1 MLAALARRAR
11 KPSVAKGAGARRAKS
26 FRVEFPSDRETTV
39 ARSARWRELDPQRLS
54 PEARRLK
61 EGLLARVV
69 GQEPAIESLTTIHQ
83 IWRSGLSD
91 PNRPIASFLLLG
103 PTGTGKTRLV
113 ESLAELLFSDR
124 RALLKIDCA
133 EFSHSHE
140 IARLIGSPPG
150 YLGHRD
156 TPPYLSQEN
165 VDRHQTR
172 EHPVTLLLFDEI
184 EKANDALWM
193 LLLGILDKGVLTL
206 GTNEQVDLTRCLIFM
221 TSNVGADHFDRLHD
235 KPMGFRSTLPY
246 VAPDMSQVSESVLE
260 ATRRI
265 FSPEFLNRIDR
276 RIVFNSLG
284 EEQFK
289 RILDLELGYVRSRV
303 RKRLDVDL
311 RCTPAARRYLLEKG
325 TNPRYGARPLR
336 GLLESEVLF
345 AVANLI
351 GSGQVGEGDAVQIDA
366 RRDGSGLSFRSH
378 RASAAAAASGGGSAT
393 ATLAPVESQETLR
406 EMGGRELVPAG
417 RA

>member
-1 MLAALARRAR
+1 MVRTDDVDLDQGET
-11 KPSVAKGAGARRAKS
+11 SVAR
-26 FRVEFPSDRETTV
+26 TI
-39 ARSARWRELDPQRLS
+39 RWRELDPNKLS
-54 PEARRLK
+54 GEARRLR
-61 EGLLARVV
+61 EGLLARIV
-69 GQEPAIESLTTIHQ
+69 GQANAVDALTTIHQ

-103 PTGTGKTRLV
+103 PTGTGKTRMV
-113 ESLAELLFSDR
+113 EALAEILFGER
-124 RALLKIDCA
+124 RAMLKVDCA

-156 TPPYLSQEN
+156 TPPYLSQEH

-172 EHPVTLLLFDEI
+172 ESPITLLLFDEI

-193 LLLGILDKGVLTL
+193 LLLGVLDKGSLTL
-206 GTNEQVDLTRCLIFM
+206 GTNEQVDLTRCMIFM

-235 KPMGFRSTLPY
+235 APLGFRGVDSGP
-246 VAPDMSQVSESVLE
+246 PDMSSVQETVIE

-284 EEQFK
+284 EPEFK

-345 AVANLI
+345 AIANLI
-351 GSGQVGEGDAVQIDA
+351 GSGQVREHDTVQIDA
-366 RRDGSGLSFRSH
+366 RRDGSGMVFRAH
-378 RASAAAAASGGGSAT
+378 RGAFAAAAAGAPSA
-393 ATLAPVESQETLR
+393 ADHGAR
-406 EMGGRELVPAG
+406 AAADELV
-417 RA
+417 

>member
-1 MLAALARRAR
+1 M
-11 KPSVAKGAGARRAKS
+11 
-26 FRVEFPSDRETTV
+26 REGILT
-39 ARSARWRELDPQRLS
+39 
-54 PEARRLK
+54 
-61 EGLLARVV
+61 RVV
-69 GQEPAIESLTTIHQ
+69 GQEHAVDALTNIHQ

-103 PTGTGKTRLV
+103 PTGTGKTRMV
-113 ESLAELLFSDR
+113 EALAEHLFGER
-124 RALLKIDCA
+124 RAMLKVDCA

-165 VDRHQTR
+165 LDRHQTR
-172 EHPVTLLLFDEI
+172 DNPITLLLFDEI

-221 TSNVGADHFDRLHD
+221 TSNVGADQFDRLHD
-235 KPMGFRSTLPY
+235 QPMGFRGASELP
-246 VAPDMSQVSESVLE
+246 PDMSSVQESVLE

-276 RIVFNSLG
+276 RIIFNSLG
-284 EEQFK
+284 DPEFK
-289 RILDLELGYVRSRV
+289 KILELELGYVRGRV

-311 RCTPAARRYLLEKG
+311 RCTPGARRYLLEKG

-351 GSGQVGEGDAVQIDA
+351 GSGQVRERDTVQIDA
-366 RRDGSGLSFRSH
+366 RRDGSGLVFRAQ
-378 RASAAAAASGGGSAT
+378 RGALAAAAAASPSASDHGARAT
-393 ATLAPVESQETLR
+393 AD
-406 EMGGRELVPAG
+406 ELVPEPVSA
-417 RA
+417 

>member
-1 MLAALARRAR
+1 VSRAN
-11 KPSVAKGAGARRAKS
+11 
-26 FRVEFPSDRETTV
+26 
-39 ARSARWRELDPQRLS
+39 RWRELDPQKVS
-54 PEARRLK
+54 PEARKLRD
-61 EGLLARVV
+61 GLLDRVV
-69 GQEPAIESLTTIHQ
+69 GQAHAVEALTTIHQ

-103 PTGTGKTRLV
+103 PTGTGKTRMV
-113 ESLAELLFSDR
+113 EALAEILFGER
-124 RALLKIDCA
+124 RAMLKVDCA

-165 VDRHQTR
+165 LDRHQTR
-172 EHPVTLLLFDEI
+172 ESPITLLLFDEI

-193 LLLGILDKGVLTL
+193 LLLGILDKGTLTL
-206 GTNEQVDLTRCLIFM
+206 GTNEQVDLTRTLIFL
-221 TSNVGADHFDRLHD
+221 TSNVGASQFDKLHD
-235 KPMGFRSTLPY
+235 APLGFRTSGKEAP
-246 VAPDMSQVSESVLE
+246 PDMSSVQETVLE

-284 EEQFK
+284 DAEFR
-289 RILDLELGYVRSRV
+289 RILELELGYVRSRV
-303 RKRLDVDL
+303 RKRLEVDL
-311 RCTPAARRYLLEKG
+311 RCTPAARRYLLERG

-351 GSGQVGEGDAVQIDA
+351 GSGQVREGDAIQIDA
-366 RRDGSGLSFRSH
+366 RRDGSGLVFRSQ
-378 RASAAAAASGGGSAT
+378 R
-393 ATLAPVESQETLR
+393 ATLAAVASASSSSAEVASAR
-406 EMGGRELVPAG
+406 GARELSPAPAAG
-417 RA
+417 

>member
-1 MLAALARRAR
+1 MAR
-11 KPSVAKGAGARRAKS
+11 
-26 FRVEFPSDRETTV
+26 TN
-39 ARSARWRELDPQRLS
+39 RWRELDPQKLS

-61 EGLLARVV
+61 DGLLARVV
-69 GQEPAIESLTTIHQ
+69 GQAGAVESLTTIHQ

-103 PTGTGKTRLV
+103 PTGTGKTRMV
-113 ESLAELLFSDR
+113 EALAEILFGER
-124 RALLKIDCA
+124 RALLKVDCA

-172 EHPVTLLLFDEI
+172 ENPVTLLLFDEI

-193 LLLGILDKGVLTL
+193 LLLGVLDKGTLTL
-206 GTNEQVDLTRCLIFM
+206 GTNESVDLTRCMIFM
-221 TSNVGADHFDRLHD
+221 TSNVGADHFDKLHD
-235 KPMGFRSTLPY
+235 PPLGFRTVETGP
-246 VAPDMSQVSESVLE
+246 PDMTTVQETVIE

-276 RIVFNSLG
+276 RIIFNSLG
-284 EEQFK
+284 DAEFK
-289 RILDLELGYVRSRV
+289 RILDLELGYVRGRV

-351 GSGQVGEGDAVQIDA
+351 GSGQVRETDAIQIDA
-366 RRDGSGLSFRSH
+366 RRDGSGLVFRSQ
-378 RASAAAAASGGGSAT
+378 RESFVAVASASSGPVDPAAARGS
-393 ATLAPVESQETLR
+393 
-406 EMGGRELVPAG
+406 RELSPTPASS
-417 RA
+417 

>member
-1 MLAALARRAR
+1 M
-11 KPSVAKGAGARRAKS
+11 
-26 FRVEFPSDRETTV
+26 
-39 ARSARWRELDPQRLS
+39 ARSPRWRELDPQKLS

-61 EGLLARVV
+61 EGLLARVI
-69 GQEPAIESLTTIHQ
+69 GQEPAVDALTTIHQ
-83 IWRSGLSD
+83 IWRSGLAD

-103 PTGTGKTRLV
+103 PTGTGKTRMV
-113 ESLAELLFSDR
+113 EALAELLFNDR
-124 RALLKIDCA
+124 RAMLKVDCA

-165 VDRHQTR
+165 LDRHQTR
-172 EHPVTLLLFDEI
+172 ENPVTLLLFDEI

-193 LLLGILDKGVLTL
+193 LLLGILDKGTLTL

-221 TSNVGADHFDRLHD
+221 TSNVGADHFDRMHD
-235 KPMGFRSTLPY
+235 SPLGFQRGAAAAP
-246 VAPDMSQVSESVLE
+246 PDMAQVSDSVLE

-284 EEQFK
+284 AVEFK
-289 RILDLELGYVRSRV
+289 RILELELGYVRQRV

-311 RCTPAARRYLLEKG
+311 KATPAARKWLLEKG

-351 GSGQVGEGDAVQIDA
+351 GSGQVVEGDAVQVDV
-366 RRDGSGLSFRSH
+366 RRDGGGLVFRAQH
-378 RASAAAAASGGGSAT
+378 ASLAAAASRGGGATVGGGPTGSA
-393 ATLAPVESQETLR
+393 LHPVVESLAA
-406 EMGGRELVPAG
+406 GRDLLPAG
-417 RA
+417 SH

>member
-1 MLAALARRAR
+1 M
-11 KPSVAKGAGARRAKS
+11 
-26 FRVEFPSDRETTV
+26 
-39 ARSARWRELDPQRLS
+39 ARSPRWRELDPRKLS
-54 PEARRLK
+54 PDARRLK
-61 EGLLARVV
+61 EGLLARVI
-69 GQEPAIESLTTIHQ
+69 GQEPAVDALTTIHQ
-83 IWRSGLSD
+83 IWRSGLAD

-103 PTGTGKTRLV
+103 PTGTGKTRMV
-113 ESLAELLFSDR
+113 EALAELLFNDR
-124 RALLKIDCA
+124 RAMLKVDCA

-165 VDRHQTR
+165 LDRHQTR
-172 EHPVTLLLFDEI
+172 ENPVTLLLFDEI

-193 LLLGILDKGVLTL
+193 LLLGILDKGTLTL

-235 KPMGFRSTLPY
+235 SPLGFQRG
-246 VAPDMSQVSESVLE
+246 VAAAPPDMAQVSDSVLE

-284 EEQFK
+284 TPEFK
-289 RILDLELGYVRSRV
+289 RILELELGYVRHRV

-311 RCTPAARRYLLEKG
+311 KATPAARKWLLEKG

-351 GSGQVGEGDAVQIDA
+351 GSGQVVEGDAVQVDV
-366 RRDGSGLSFRSH
+366 RRDGGGLVFRAQH
-378 RASAAAAASGGGSAT
+378 ASLAAAASRGGGGAT
-393 ATLAPVESQETLR
+393 GAALHPIAEPL
-406 EMGGRELVPAG
+406 EMGRELLPVG
-417 RA
+417 SR

>member
-1 MLAALARRAR
+1 VSRNH
-11 KPSVAKGAGARRAKS
+11 
-26 FRVEFPSDRETTV
+26 
-39 ARSARWRELDPQRLS
+39 RWRELDPQKLS
-54 PEARRLK
+54 PDARKLRD
-61 EGLLARVV
+61 GLLARVV
-69 GQEPAIESLTTIHQ
+69 GQAHAVESLTTIHQ

-91 PNRPIASFLLLG
+91 PNRPIASFLMLG
-103 PTGTGKTRLV
+103 PTGTGKTRMV
-113 ESLAELLFSDR
+113 EALAEILFGER
-124 RALLKIDCA
+124 RAMLKIDCA

-172 EHPVTLLLFDEI
+172 ESPITLLLFDEI

-193 LLLGILDKGVLTL
+193 LLLGILDKGTLTL
-206 GTNEQVDLTRCLIFM
+206 GTNEQVDLTRCMIFM

-235 KPMGFRSTLPY
+235 APLGFRTLGEAGP
-246 VAPDMSQVSESVLE
+246 PDMSTVQESVLE

-276 RIVFNSLG
+276 RIIFNSLG
-284 EEQFK
+284 EAEFK
-289 RILDLELGYVRSRV
+289 KILDLELGYVRGRV

-351 GSGQVGEGDAVQIDA
+351 GSGQVRESDAIQIDA
-366 RRDGSGLSFRSH
+366 RRSGAGLVFRSQ
-378 RASAAAAASGGGSAT
+378 RASFAAVASASSRPVEQAAA
-393 ATLAPVESQETLR
+393 R
-406 EMGGRELVPAG
+406 NGRELSPAP
-417 RA
+417 AAP

>member
-1 MLAALARRAR
+1 VESLAA
-11 KPSVAKGAGARRAKS
+11 
-26 FRVEFPSDRETTV
+26 ETNV
-39 ARSARWRELDPQRLS
+39 ARSPRWRELDPQKLS

-61 EGLLARVV
+61 DGLVARVV
-69 GQEPAIESLTTIHQ
+69 GQEPAIDAVTTIHQ

-113 ESLAELLFSDR
+113 ESLAELLFNDR
-124 RALLKIDCA
+124 RAMLKIDCA

-172 EHPVTLLLFDEI
+172 ENPVTLLLFDEI

-193 LLLGILDKGVLTL
+193 LLLGILDKGALTL
-206 GTNEQVDLTRCLIFM
+206 GTNESVDLTRCLIFL
-221 TSNVGADHFDRLHD
+221 TSNVGADQFDKLHD
-235 KPMGFRSTLPY
+235 SPLGFRTGLPF

-284 EEQFK
+284 AEQFK
-289 RILDLELGYVRSRV
+289 RILDLELGYVRGRV

-311 RCTPAARRYLLEKG
+311 RATPAARRYLLEKG

-351 GSGQVGEGDAVQIDA
+351 GSGQVLEGDTVQLDAKRDGEG
-366 RRDGSGLSFRSH
+366 LLFRAQ
-378 RASAAAAASGGGSAT
+378 RASMAAAASGHGAVASSGGL
-393 ATLAPVESQETLR
+393 LAPIAEPLPPAR
-406 EMGGRELVPAG
+406 ALVPAA
-417 RA
+417 RD

>member
-1 MLAALARRAR
+1 LR
-11 KPSVAKGAGARRAKS
+11 
-26 FRVEFPSDRETTV
+26 D
-39 ARSARWRELDPQRLS
+39 
-54 PEARRLK
+54 
-61 EGLLARVV
+61 GLLARVV
-69 GQEPAIESLTTIHQ
+69 GQSHAVDGLTTIHQ

-91 PNRPIASFLLLG
+91 PNRPIASFLMLG
-103 PTGTGKTRLV
+103 PTGTGKTRMV
-113 ESLAELLFSDR
+113 EALAEILFGER
-124 RALLKIDCA
+124 RAMLKIDCA

-165 VDRHQTR
+165 LDRHQTR
-172 EHPVTLLLFDEI
+172 ENPISLLLFDEI

-193 LLLGILDKGVLTL
+193 LLLGILDKGTLTL
-206 GTNEQVDLTRCLIFM
+206 GTNEQVDLTKCLIFM
-221 TSNVGADHFDRLHD
+221 TSNVGADQFDKLHD
-235 KPMGFRSTLPY
+235 APLGFRTSE
-246 VAPDMSQVSESVLE
+246 VVVPDMSTVKESVLE

-284 EEQFK
+284 EPEFK
-289 RILDLELGYVRSRV
+289 RILDLELGYVRGRV
-303 RKRLDVDL
+303 RKRLDVEL
-311 RCTPAARRYLLEKG
+311 RCTPGARRYLLEKG

-351 GSGQVGEGDAVQIDA
+351 GSGQVRIGDAIQIDA
-366 RRDGSGLSFRSH
+366 RRDGSGLVFRSQ
-378 RASAAAAASGGGSAT
+378 RTTMAAVAT
-393 ATLAPVESQETLR
+393 ASPGAAELPAVRAREPRES
-406 EMGGRELVPAG
+406 RELVPSG
-417 RA
+417 GST

>member
-1 MLAALARRAR
+1 MCARGAPGRFGLNRHPTASRNGLRVGRGSEAL
-11 KPSVAKGAGARRAKS
+11 
-26 FRVEFPSDRETTV
+26 ETIVSRTN
-39 ARSARWRELDPQRLS
+39 RWRELDPQKLS

-61 EGLLARVV
+61 DGLLARVV
-69 GQEPAIESLTTIHQ
+69 GQASAVEELTTIHQ

-103 PTGTGKTRLV
+103 PTGTGKTRMV
-113 ESLAELLFSDR
+113 EALAEILFGER
-124 RALLKIDCA
+124 RAMLKVDCA

-165 VDRHQTR
+165 IDRHQTR
-172 EHPVTLLLFDEI
+172 ESPITLLLFDEI

-193 LLLGILDKGVLTL
+193 LLLGVLDKGSLTL

-221 TSNVGADHFDRLHD
+221 TSNVGADQFDKLHD
-235 KPMGFRSTLPY
+235 SPMGFRGASEA
-246 VAPDMSQVSESVLE
+246 APDMSSVQESVLE

-276 RIVFNSLG
+276 RIIFNSLG
-284 EEQFK
+284 DPEFK
-289 RILDLELGYVRSRV
+289 KILDLELGYVRGRV

-311 RCTPAARRYLLEKG
+311 RCTLAARRYLLEKG

-345 AVANLI
+345 AIANLI
-351 GSGQVGEGDAVQIDA
+351 GSGQVREHDTVQIDA
-366 RRDGSGLSFRSH
+366 RRDGSGMVFRAQ
-378 RASAAAAASGGGSAT
+378 RGAFAAAAAGAPSAADHGART
-393 ATLAPVESQETLR
+393 AAD
-406 EMGGRELVPAG
+406 ELVPEPAN
-417 RA
+417 A

>member
-1 MLAALARRAR
+1 VGRGSEAL
-11 KPSVAKGAGARRAKS
+11 
-26 FRVEFPSDRETTV
+26 ETIVSRTN
-39 ARSARWRELDPQRLS
+39 RWRELDPQKLS

-61 EGLLARVV
+61 DGLLARVV
-69 GQEPAIESLTTIHQ
+69 GQASAVEELTTIHQ

-103 PTGTGKTRLV
+103 PTGTGKTRMV
-113 ESLAELLFSDR
+113 EALAEILFGER
-124 RALLKIDCA
+124 RAMLKVDCA

-165 VDRHQTR
+165 IDRHQTR
-172 EHPVTLLLFDEI
+172 ESPITLLLFDEI

-193 LLLGILDKGVLTL
+193 LLLGVLDKGSLTL
-206 GTNEQVDLTRCLIFM
+206 GTNEQVDLTRCMIFM

-235 KPMGFRSTLPY
+235 APLGFRGVDSGP
-246 VAPDMSQVSESVLE
+246 PDMSSVQETVIE

-284 EEQFK
+284 EPEFK
-289 RILDLELGYVRSRV
+289 RILELELGYVRGRV

-351 GSGQVGEGDAVQIDA
+351 GSGQVREGDAIQIDG
-366 RRDGSGLSFRSH
+366 RRDGSGLVFRSQ
-378 RASAAAAASGGGSAT
+378 RVSFAAVASASSGAQEPATTRGTRDLSPAPAAS
-393 ATLAPVESQETLR
+393 
-406 EMGGRELVPAG
+406 
-417 RA
+417 

>member
-1 MLAALARRAR
+1 VSRT
-11 KPSVAKGAGARRAKS
+11 S
-26 FRVEFPSDRETTV
+26 
-39 ARSARWRELDPQRLS
+39 RWRELDPQKLS
-54 PEARRLK
+54 PEVRRLRDN
-61 EGLLARVV
+61 LLARVV
-69 GQEPAIESLTTIHQ
+69 GQAHAVESLTTIYQ

-113 ESLAELLFSDR
+113 EALAEILFGER
-124 RALLKIDCA
+124 RAMLKVDCA

-172 EHPVTLLLFDEI
+172 EHAVTLLLFDEI

-193 LLLGILDKGVLTL
+193 LLLGVLDKGTLTL
-206 GTNEQVDLTRCLIFM
+206 GTNESVDLTRCMIFM
-221 TSNVGADHFDRLHD
+221 TSNVGAAHFDKLHD
-235 KPMGFRSTLPY
+235 APLGFRTPEPVPPDLST
-246 VAPDMSQVSESVLE
+246 VQETVIE

-276 RIVFNSLG
+276 RLVFNSLG
-284 EEQFK
+284 EPEFK
-289 RILDLELGYVRSRV
+289 RILDLELGYVRQRV
-303 RKRLDVDL
+303 RKRLEVDL
-311 RCTPAARRYLLEKG
+311 RCTPAARRYLLQKG

-351 GSGQVGEGDAVQIDA
+351 GSGQVREGDAVQIDA
-366 RRDGSGLSFRSH
+366 RRDGKALVFRSQ
-378 RASAAAAASGGGSAT
+378 RVSLAAVASAASGASDASRGS
-393 ATLAPVESQETLR
+393 
-406 EMGGRELVPAG
+406 RELSPGPAG
-417 RA
+417 S

>member
-1 MLAALARRAR
+1 VSRAN
-11 KPSVAKGAGARRAKS
+11 
-26 FRVEFPSDRETTV
+26 
-39 ARSARWRELDPQRLS
+39 RWKELDPQKLS
-54 PEARRLK
+54 PEARKLRD
-61 EGLLARVV
+61 GLLARVV
-69 GQEPAIESLTTIHQ
+69 GQENAVEALTTIHQ

-103 PTGTGKTRLV
+103 PTGTGKTRMV
-113 ESLAELLFSDR
+113 EALAEILFGER
-124 RALLKIDCA
+124 RAMLKIDCA

-165 VDRHQTR
+165 LDRYQTR
-172 EHPVTLLLFDEI
+172 EHPITLLLFDEI

-193 LLLGILDKGVLTL
+193 LLLGILDKGTLTL

-221 TSNVGADHFDRLHD
+221 TSNVGAAHFDKLHD
-235 KPMGFRSTLPY
+235 APLGFRTLEKDSL
-246 VAPDMSQVSESVLE
+246 PDVSAVEETVLE

-284 EEQFK
+284 EAEFR
-289 RILDLELGYVRSRV
+289 RILDLELGYVRERV

-311 RCTPAARRYLLEKG
+311 RCTLAARRYLLEKG

-351 GSGQVGEGDAVQIDA
+351 GSGQVREGDAIQIDA
-366 RRDGSGLSFRSH
+366 RRDEAALIFRSQ
-378 RASAAAAASGGGSAT
+378 RASLAAAASASSGANESVPSRGAREP
-393 ATLAPVESQETLR
+393 APA
-406 EMGGRELVPAG
+406 PA
-417 RA
+417 AS

>member
-1 MLAALARRAR
+1 MARN
-11 KPSVAKGAGARRAKS
+11 P
-26 FRVEFPSDRETTV
+26 
-39 ARSARWRELDPQRLS
+39 RWRELDPQKLS

-61 EGLLARVV
+61 EGLVSRVV
-69 GQEPAIESLTTIHQ
+69 GQEPAIDAVTTIHQ
-83 IWRSGLSD
+83 IWRSGLAD

-113 ESLAELLFSDR
+113 EAMAELLFSDR
-124 RALLKIDCA
+124 RAMLKIDCA

-172 EHPVTLLLFDEI
+172 ENPVTLLLFDEI

-193 LLLGILDKGVLTL
+193 LLLGILDKGTLTL
-206 GTNEQVDLTRCLIFM
+206 GTNEQVDLTRCIIFL
-221 TSNVGADHFDRLHD
+221 TSNVGADQFDRLHD
-235 KPMGFRSTLPY
+235 KPFGFRTAEPF
-246 VAPDMSQVSESVLE
+246 VAPDMSTVSDSVLE
-260 ATRRI
+260 ATRRV

-284 EEQFK
+284 EAQFK
-289 RILDLELGYVRSRV
+289 LILDLEFGYVRQRV

-351 GSGQVGEGDAVQIDA
+351 GSGQVLEGDAVQLDA
-366 RRDGSGLSFRSH
+366 RRDGEGLVFRAQ
-378 RASAAAAASGGGSAT
+378 RASRAAAASRGGAT
-393 ATLAPVESQETLR
+393 SSTNASLSPIVLPLPAS
-406 EMGGRELVPAG
+406 RELLPAS
-417 RA
+417 RD

>member
-1 MLAALARRAR
+1 MVEALAEILFGERRAM
-11 KPSVAKGAGARRAKS
+11 
-26 FRVEFPSDRETTV
+26 
-39 ARSARWRELDPQRLS
+39 
-54 PEARRLK
+54 LK
-61 EGLLARVV
+61 V
-69 GQEPAIESLTTIHQ
+69 
-83 IWRSGLSD
+83 
-91 PNRPIASFLLLG
+91 
-103 PTGTGKTRLV
+103 
-113 ESLAELLFSDR
+113 
-124 RALLKIDCA
+124 DCA

-165 VDRHQTR
+165 LDRHQTR
-172 EHPVTLLLFDEI
+172 EMPVTLLLFDEI

-193 LLLGILDKGVLTL
+193 LLLGVLDKGNLTL

-221 TSNVGADHFDRLHD
+221 TSNVGADHFDKLHD
-235 KPMGFRSTLPY
+235 APMGFRTGDLNA
-246 VAPDMSQVSESVLE
+246 APDMGMVQESVIE

-276 RIVFNSLG
+276 RIIFNNLG
-284 EEQFK
+284 DAEFRK
-289 RILDLELGYVRSRV
+289 ILDLELGYVRSRV

-311 RCTPAARRYLLEKG
+311 RATPCRYLLKKG

-351 GSGQVGEGDAVQIDA
+351 GSGQVREGDAMQIDA
-366 RRDGSGLSFRSH
+366 RRDGSGLVFRSQ
-378 RASAAAAASGGGSAT
+378 RTSLAAVASASSGPNGGSGSGADYSSSRP
-393 ATLAPVESQETLR
+393 AEPPLVR
-406 EMGGRELVPAG
+406 GRHNKSLE
-417 RA
+417 

>member
-1 MLAALARRAR
+1 MAR
-11 KPSVAKGAGARRAKS
+11 G
-26 FRVEFPSDRETTV
+26 T
-39 ARSARWRELDPQRLS
+39 RWRELDPNKLS
-54 PEARRLK
+54 LDARRLRD
-61 EGLLARVV
+61 GILSRVV
-69 GQEPAIESLTTIHQ
+69 GQEPAVDALTNIHQ

-103 PTGTGKTRLV
+103 PTGTGKTRVV
-113 ESLAELLFSDR
+113 EALAEHLFGER
-124 RALLKIDCA
+124 RAMLKVDCA

-165 VDRHQTR
+165 LDRHQTR
-172 EHPVTLLLFDEI
+172 DNPITLLLFDEI
-184 EKANDALWM
+184 EKTNDALWM

-221 TSNVGADHFDRLHD
+221 TSNVGADQFDKLHD
-235 KPMGFRSTLPY
+235 SPMGFRGASEA
-246 VAPDMSQVSESVLE
+246 APDMSSVQESVLE

-276 RIVFNSLG
+276 RIIFNSLG
-284 EEQFK
+284 EPEFK
-289 RILDLELGYVRSRV
+289 RILELELGYVRGRV

-311 RCTPAARRYLLEKG
+311 RCTLGARRYLLEKG

-351 GSGQVGEGDAVQIDA
+351 GSGQVRERDTVQIDA
-366 RRDGSGLSFRSH
+366 RRDGTGLVFRAQ
-378 RASAAAAASGGGSAT
+378 RGAFAAAAAAAPSSTDHGARKT
-393 ATLAPVESQETLR
+393 AD
-406 EMGGRELVPAG
+406 ELVPEPVPA
-417 RA
+417 